1 MEPREDSW
9 ESIGWEAEAQ
19 QLERD
24 EVLRLARHLAEHR
37 ERQRAEDLA
46 EIEELKRTLRERA
59 AQVAVREAD
68 VERRRLEI
76 EERDAAIRRQLK
88 KIAHSSALGFAN
100 EPSALV
106 AEKLVKLANLSAR
119 FATRCSRSVAWRCSP
134 VPRSSDSSAAS

>member
-19 QLERD
+19 QVERD

-76 EERDAAIRRQLK
+76 EERDAAIRGGSRHS
-88 KIAHSSALGFAN
+88 IRFRRPERRSADDDAPAAAAEGGAH
-100 EPSALV
+100 V
-106 AEKLVKLANLSAR
+106 
-119 FATRCSRSVAWRCSP
+119 
-134 VPRSSDSSAAS
+134 